1 MFRGAN
7 PVTLDAK
14 GRLAMPTRFREQI
27 VERSHG
33 RLVATVDRSDRCLL
47 IYPLPDWEVIEQKL
61 VKLPTLNAATR
72 RLQRLMIGHATE
84 LELDANGRVLI
95 PPTLREYAGLSRQ
108 AMLIGQGGRF
118 ELWDE
123 AHWAERR
130 EQWLKVDE
138 TDEQLPPELET
149 LSL

>member
-14 GRLAMPTRFREQI
+14 GRLAMPTRFREQLI
-27 VERSHG
+27 ERAHG
-33 RLVATVDRSDRCLL
+33 RLVVTVDRSDRCLL
-47 IYPLPDWEVIEQKL
+47 IYPLPDWEIIEQKL
-61 VKLPTLNAATR
+61 VKLPTLNGPTR

-84 LELDANGRVLI
+84 LELDGNGRVLI
-95 PPTLREYAGLSRQ
+95 PPTLRDYAGLSRN

-118 ELWDE
+118 ELWDTT
-123 AHWAERR
+123 HWNERR
-130 EQWLKVDE
+130 EHWLKVDE
-138 TDEQLPPELET
+138 NDEQLPPELES

>member
-7 PVTLDAK
+7 QVALDAK

-33 RLVATVDRSDRCLL
+33 RLVVTVDRSDRCLL
-47 IYPLPDWEVIEQKL
+47 IYPLPDWEIIEQKL
-61 VKLPTLNAATR
+61 VKLPTLNVAAR

-84 LELDANGRVLI
+84 IELDANGRMLI
-95 PPTLREYAGLSRQ
+95 PPTLRDYANLSRQ
-108 AMLIGQGGRF
+108 AMLIGQGSRF
-118 ELWDE
+118 ELWDA
-123 AHWAERR
+123 AHWNEKR
-130 EQWLKVDE
+130 EHWLKVDE
-138 TDEQLPPELET
+138 SEEPLPPELES